1 MSAKKLF
8 NAGFTELVSVIPP
21 GAELSPMS
29 KVKPESAGKAPGRK
43 NAQGRW
49 VGYAWQTEQFT
60 EADAETLEASGGNI
74 GIKAGLYPGV
84 DIDCTD
90 EAISLLIENLSKQH
104 LGDAPVRVGQAPKRL
119 LMYRAAEPFG
129 RMRLWFRVGEKQHL
143 IEVLGEGQQYVVAG
157 VHPRTMKPYRWTYGT
172 ATRDYPPLRPAKLT
186 EITREKVDTFLQ
198 AVEAELDLF
207 DIACQREG
215 SGNVGDKRTTPQESL
230 KARDLDLLA
239 DAVAVIPNDT
249 PSRDDY
255 VKMGYAIKAAAQED
269 EERGYQIFLDWCLKW
284 EGGDNDP
291 ATVRGDWE
299 RMHPPYEIGADWIY
313 DQAARH
319 GFNSAV
325 TEFVA
330 TETAPEDEDDD
341 EIDAAELSDI
351 WVAERFMEKHG
362 HEVRWVPAWGKFM
375 FWNGQC
381 WRRDEMQK
389 IPSMVIGVC
398 KEISDRLLRS
408 GTTDKEKGANQK
420 KAVQICSA
428 GTVQSVQTLLKMEGS
443 LIAPAEVMDADPW
456 VLGTPGGTVDLKT
469 GEILPAEPMR
479 NISKL
484 AAITPI
490 YRGTTPIWR
499 EFLATATSGDD
510 QLVAYLQRLAG
521 YSLTG
526 LVSEQT
532 LAFLWGPGGN
542 GKSVFVNTIAGILGE
557 YAKVAPMETFT
568 ASLGDR
574 HPTELAGLQGARL
587 VTASETQEGRAWD
600 EAKVKAITGGDR
612 ITARYMHRDFFT
624 YDPTFKLVFLG
635 NHKPAIG
642 NLDDAMRRRF
652 HMVPFT
658 VRPAVVNRQLFDQL
672 KQEWPAILGWM
683 IEGCLA
689 WQREGLNP
697 PAAVLEATKTYFEE
711 EDPIGR
717 WLAERTSAVSDEAD
731 EDTLKDLFQDFQN
744 WAADNGE
751 RKITGKKFSQLL
763 YAKGYEKGGRKGGS
777 GLTKISGL
785 GLKPYDLDAATK
797 VLARM

>member
-8 NAGFTELVSVIPP
+8 NAGFVELVSVIPP

-29 KVKPESAGKAPGRK
+29 KVKPESAGKAPGKK

-49 VGYAWQTEQFT
+49 VGYAWQTENCT
-60 EADAETLEASGGNI
+60 EDDAGVMDEVGANI
-74 GIKAGLYPGV
+74 GLKAGLYPGV

-90 EAISLLIENLSKQH
+90 EAISLLIENLAKQH
-104 LGDAPVRVGQAPKRL
+104 LGDAPVRIGQAPKRL
-119 LMYRAAEPFG
+119 LMYRIAEPVG

-143 IEVLGEGQQYVVAG
+143 IEVLGEGQQYVVSG
-157 VHPRTMKPYRWTYGT
+157 VHPRTLKPYRWTYGT
-172 ATRDYPPLRPAKLT
+172 ADRTYPPLRPGRLT
-186 EITREKVDTFLQ
+186 EITKEKIALFLA

-207 DIACQREG
+207 DITCQREG

-230 KARDLDLLA
+230 KARDLDQLA
-239 DAVAVIPNDT
+239 LAMSMIPNDT

-255 VKMGYAIKAAAQED
+255 VKMGYAIKAASQED
-269 EERGYQIFLDWCLKW
+269 EERGYQIYLDWCLKW
-284 EGGDNDP
+284 EGGNDP
-291 ATVRGDWE
+291 ATVRADWE

-319 GFNSAV
+319 GFNGGQAEFEAFAV
-325 TEFVA
+325 E
-330 TETAPEDEDDD
+330 EEDDD

-351 WVAERFMEKHG
+351 WVAERFLEKHG

-398 KEISDRLLRS
+398 KEVADRLMRS
-408 GTTDKEKGANQK
+408 GATDKEKAANQK
-420 KAVQICSA
+420 RAVSICSA

-443 LIAPAEVMDADPW
+443 IIAPAEVMDADPW

-469 GEILPAEPMR
+469 GEILSAEPMR

-484 AAITPI
+484 VAVTPI
-490 YRGTTPIWR
+490 YRHNATIWR
-499 EFLATATSGDD
+499 EFLKTATNGDD
-510 QLVAYLQRLAG
+510 QLVGYLQRLAG

-532 LAFLWGPGGN
+532 LSFLWGPGGN

-658 VRPAVVNRQLFDQL
+658 VRPSVVNRQLFDQL

-689 WQREGLNP
+689 WQKEGLNP

-717 WLAERTSAVSDEAD
+717 WIGERTFKAKEEDDEA
-731 EDTLKDLFQDFQN
+731 TLKDLFNDFQN

-751 RKITGKKFSQLL
+751 RKITGKRFAQLL
-763 YAKGYEKGGRKGGS
+763 YAKGYQKGGRQGGS
-777 GLTKISGL
+777 GLTKIAGM
-785 GLKPYDLDAATK
+785 GLKPFDLDSATR